1 VTHCSCNS
9 RIMYK
14 FMIKVLDI
22 RKTFK
27 LYRDPFDR
35 LKEAFS
41 SRSFHSSFSAL
52 SGVSFDLQEGKV
64 LGIIGPNGAGKS
76 TLLKILTGVL
86 LPDSGSVELSG
97 RVTGLL
103 ELGTGFNYELSGSEN
118 IDMNAMLLGMDP
130 PSIRQA
136 REEIINFS
144 ELGEYIYEPLK
155 TYSSGMV
162 MRLGFAIAIHARP
175 QCFIVD
181 EALSVGDAY
190 FQQKCIGKL
199 KEFKQQG
206 GSIIFVSHD
215 MSAVKVLCDEAL
227 LLHKGRIVE
236 IGAPED
242 VVNSYNFLLSKL
254 GHQQGGMVL
263 QRAHD
268 DCYGSFDARILS
280 VRICEAQSGETSL
293 VTGEIA
299 CLEIKISTQ
308 RDIPELVVGFMLRD
322 RFGQDIFGTNTH
334 HLQKNLAMR
343 KGEKATASFKFTVE
357 LAPGEYSVTAALHTN
372 YHHLDDCMHWMDRA
386 ATFRVGAVKGT
397 HFSGVCRLPVSFD
410 FDEVS

>member
-1 VTHCSCNS
+1 MV
-9 RIMYK
+9 
-14 FMIKVLDI
+14 KVIDI
-22 RKTFK
+22 HKTFK

-35 LKEAFS
+35 LKEVFS
-41 SRSFHSSFSAL
+41 SRSFHSKFSAL
-52 SGVSFDLQEGKV
+52 NGVSFDLPEGKV

-86 LPDSGSVELSG
+86 LPDSGTVELSG

-103 ELGTGFNYELSGSEN
+103 ELGTGFNFELSGCEN
-118 IDMNAMLLGMDP
+118 IDMNAMLLGMDQA
-130 PSIRQA
+130 SIR
-136 REEIINFS
+136 RMRDEIINFS

-199 KEFKQQG
+199 KAFKQQG

-227 LLHKGRIVE
+227 LLHKGRIIE
-236 IGAPED
+236 SGAPEA

-268 DCYGSFDARILS
+268 DCYGSYDARIIS
-280 VRICEAQSGETSL
+280 VQIYGAESGETSL
-293 VTGEIA
+293 LAGESA
-299 CLEIKISTQ
+299 CIEVRVSAQK
-308 RDIPELVVGFMLRD
+308 DIPELVIGFMLRD
-322 RFGQDIFGTNTH
+322 RFGQDIFGTNTY
-334 HLQKNLAMR
+334 HLQQGLSLREGDSAV
-343 KGEKATASFKFTVE
+343 ATFRLPVE
-357 LAPGEYSVTAALHTN
+357 LAPGEYSVTVALHTN

-386 ATFRVGAVKGT
+386 ATFRVGAVRGT
-397 HFSGVCRLPVSFD
+397 HFSGICRLPVSFD
-410 FDEVS
+410 FKEETQ